1 VTAVEHFTAVHP
13 GGRNPELPLCG
24 QRSSAALQVGDQT
37 FAGFD
42 QFVGLDAEDVVP
54 RAGGGPHLVVLQQV
68 GVDEDAQVGLVT
80 EGRHT
85 FIGLGNPFTL
95 EAIQRQT
102 RGLCKTEDM
111 NAMGYVGAIIS
122 IIAGCLGLIWPKQ
135 VSRTI
140 GLQIPGRLGQSE
152 VRATYG
158 GLFIGAGLA
167 VTLIASSDA
176 ALVLGAAW
184 AGAFIARAIS
194 FVIDKSRTK
203 ENVAGLV
210 IEGVMAALLILA

>member
-1 VTAVEHFTAVHP
+1 
-13 GGRNPELPLCG
+13 
-24 QRSSAALQVGDQT
+24 
-37 FAGFD
+37 
-42 QFVGLDAEDVVP
+42 
-54 RAGGGPHLVVLQQV
+54 
-68 GVDEDAQVGLVT
+68 
-80 EGRHT
+80 
-85 FIGLGNPFTL
+85 
-95 EAIQRQT
+95 
-102 RGLCKTEDM
+102 M

-122 IIAGCLGLIWPKQ
+122 IIAGCHGLIWPKQ

-203 ENVAGLV
+203 ENIAGLL

>member
-1 VTAVEHFTAVHP
+1 
-13 GGRNPELPLCG
+13 
-24 QRSSAALQVGDQT
+24 
-37 FAGFD
+37 
-42 QFVGLDAEDVVP
+42 
-54 RAGGGPHLVVLQQV
+54 LVL
-68 GVDEDAQVGLVT
+68 E
-80 EGRHT
+80 
-85 FIGLGNPFTL
+85 TL
-95 EAIQRQT
+95 SHSKRFSGIH
-102 RGLCKTEDM
+102 RGLCKTEYM

-135 VSRTI
+135 VGRTI
-140 GLQIPGRLGQSE
+140 GLQIPGRLGTSE

-167 VTLIASSDA
+167 VTLIATSDA

-203 ENVAGLV
+203 ENIAGLL

>member
-1 VTAVEHFTAVHP
+1 M
-13 GGRNPELPLCG
+13 
-24 QRSSAALQVGDQT
+24 SAFGYI
-37 FAGFD
+37 GS
-42 QFVGLDAEDVVP
+42 
-54 RAGGGPHLVVLQQV
+54 
-68 GVDEDAQVGLVT
+68 
-80 EGRHT
+80 
-85 FIGLGNPFTL
+85 FIS
-95 EAIQRQT
+95 
-102 RGLCKTEDM
+102 
-111 NAMGYVGAIIS
+111 V
-122 IIAGCLGLIWPKQ
+122 IAGCLGLFWPKK

-167 VTLIASSDA
+167 VALIASSDA

-194 FVIDKSRTK
+194 FVIDKSHTK
-203 ENVAGLV
+203 ENAAGLV

>member
-1 VTAVEHFTAVHP
+1 
-13 GGRNPELPLCG
+13 
-24 QRSSAALQVGDQT
+24 
-37 FAGFD
+37 
-42 QFVGLDAEDVVP
+42 
-54 RAGGGPHLVVLQQV
+54 
-68 GVDEDAQVGLVT
+68 
-80 EGRHT
+80 
-85 FIGLGNPFTL
+85 
-95 EAIQRQT
+95 
-102 RGLCKTEDM
+102 M
-111 NAMGYVGAIIS
+111 NALGYIGAIIS
-122 IIAGCLGLIWPKQ
+122 IVAGWLGLIWPKQ
-135 VSRTI
+135 VSRII
-140 GLQIPGRLGQSE
+140 GLQIPGRLGTSE

-167 VTLIASSDA
+167 VALIASGDA

>member
-1 VTAVEHFTAVHP
+1 MFQIYLIRHAETC
-13 GGRNPELPLCG
+13 RL
-24 QRSSAALQVGDQT
+24 SALQVSDNAT
-37 FAGFD
+37 RHTH
-42 QFVGLDAEDVVP
+42 DVCRCCTEVIVP
-54 RAGGGPHLVVLQQV
+54 RPRSSPHLVVLQQ
-68 GVDEDAQVGLVT
+68 
-80 EGRHT
+80 
-85 FIGLGNPFTL
+85 IG
-95 EAIQRQT
+95 I
-102 RGLCKTEDM
+102 
-111 NAMGYVGAIIS
+111 IIS

-140 GLQIPGRLGQSE
+140 GLQIPGRLGTSE

-167 VTLIASSDA
+167 VTLIATSDA

-210 IEGVMAALLILA
+210 IEGLMAALLILA